1 MTIRAASR
9 SPAISAL
16 ARRSSTSTLPSA
28 SHPTT
33 TTCIPAMCAL
43 AGFVPWAEAGM
54 RQMSRDPSPRLSWY
68 RRMTRSPAYSPCEP
82 ALGWNDTPANAVHS
96 QSMSSRSRTSWA
108 YPSV

>member
-1 MTIRAASR
+1 
-9 SPAISAL
+9 
-16 ARRSSTSTLPSA
+16 
-28 SHPTT
+28 
-33 TTCIPAMCAL
+33 MCAL

-68 RRMTRSPAYSPCEP
+68 RRMTRSPAYSPCDP

-96 QSMSSRSRTSWA
+96 QSMSSRSRTSSW